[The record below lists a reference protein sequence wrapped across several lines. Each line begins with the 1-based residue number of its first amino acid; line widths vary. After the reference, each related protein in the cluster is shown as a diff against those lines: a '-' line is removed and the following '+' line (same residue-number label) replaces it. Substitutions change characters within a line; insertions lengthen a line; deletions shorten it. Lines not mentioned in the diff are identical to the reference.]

1 MSNLF
6 FKLPVSSS
14 KATKALD
21 PSLVTTPFGASESV
35 DYNATHFWDFGV
47 ASLASAISDAT
58 LALGSSNDSF
68 NATGLK
74 VGTLRTDRVVSS
86 VFPTE
91 GQAITVAAVVSANFV
106 AYPGVTLT
114 AFGNWNDTQGFC
126 PYFGSAAKNM
136 KARWNNSQVYGADD
150 RPVPLNKPLYLLMSM
165 NPATRQG
172 TVSLMDSSLVYFQS
186 AMTPASGVLGNA
198 EAIVLG
204 QTKVASDGNSSYN
217 WNFHEFAIYD
227 NVYMPISEHN
237 AMFTKAKARQAAK
250 GITNL

>member
-6 FKLPVSSS
+6 FKLPVSSA
-14 KATKALD
+14 KATIALD
-21 PSLVTTPFGASESV
+21 SSLVTTPFGASESV

-74 VGTLRTDRVVSS
+74 VGTARTDRVVSN
-86 VFPTE
+86 VYPTE
-91 GQAITVAAVVSANFV
+91 GQAITLAAVVSANFP
-106 AYPGVTLT
+106 AYPSTTLT
-114 AFGNWNDTQGFC
+114 AFGNWNDTNGFC

-136 KARWNNSQVYGADD
+136 KARWNSAQVYGADD
-150 RPVPLNKPLYLLMSM
+150 RPVPLNKPLYLIMSL
-165 NPATRQG
+165 NPGTKQG
-172 TVSLMDSSLVYFQS
+172 TISLMDSTLTYFQTT
-186 AMTPASGVLGNA
+186 MTPSSAVLGNT

-204 QTKVASDGNSSYN
+204 QTKIASDGTSAYN

-227 NVYMPISEHN
+227 NVFMPIAEHA
-237 AMFTKAKARQAAK
+237 AMFTKAKARQTAK
-250 GITNL
+250 GITTL